1 MWNIPGNALWAIPFT
16 VNPGLFSN
24 PLRVNGM
31 GAFRPPPMTPGIALK
46 TAAARCAPRRLHLAE
61 RAGLDIPVSTCP
73 LTAVLAVSPG
83 CAPAFPPVFLTRL
96 NPLAVSLC

>member
-31 GAFRPPPMTPGIALK
+31 GAFRPPP
-46 TAAARCAPRRLHLAE
+46 
-61 RAGLDIPVSTCP
+61 
-73 LTAVLAVSPG
+73 
-83 CAPAFPPVFLTRL
+83 
-96 NPLAVSLC
+96 